1 MRKIDFQTKA
11 SANRN
16 KNKEIEY
23 IRGAA
28 GMGFVFLVGKIL
40 EIYYYFQG
48 GGFKN
53 DDIALKICELTTM
66 AICTVLIGFIAYN
79 IKRKQVFIKANAR
92 LVQLIGWVVM
102 ISSIVTTMISMH
114 FDDIRY
120 VVGHPLQYLMQLG
133 FFIVA
138 IGYVFQLAIKIKEE
152 QDLTI

>member
-16 KNKEIEY
+16 KNKEEEY

-28 GMGFVFLVGKIL
+28 SMGFVFLVGKIL
-40 EIYYYFQG
+40 EICFYIHGY
-48 GGFKN
+48 K
-53 DDIALKICELTTM
+53 DDRIEMKICELVTAVT
-66 AICTVLIGFIAYN
+66 CTILIGIIAYN
-79 IKRKQVFIKANAR
+79 IKRKRVFIKTNAH
-92 LVQLIGWVVM
+92 LVQAIGWIVVASSIAIPM
-102 ISSIVTTMISMH
+102 ISKNFVDIHYIVS
-114 FDDIRY
+114 Y
-120 VVGHPLQYLMQLG
+120 PLQYLMLLG

>member
-16 KNKEIEY
+16 KNKEVEY
-23 IRGAA
+23 INGAVCV
-28 GMGFVFLVGKIL
+28 GIIFLVSKTL
-40 EIYYYFQG
+40 SIYFHFQG
-48 GGFKN
+48 GGFKS

-66 AICTVLIGFIAYN
+66 VICTVLIGFIAYN

-102 ISSIVTTMISMH
+102 TSSIVTPMISRH
-114 FDDIRY
+114 FDDTHY
-120 VVGHPLQYLMQLG
+120 VVVYPIQYLMQLG

-138 IGYVFQLAIKIKEE
+138 IGYVFQLAIKMKEE

>member
-16 KNKEIEY
+16 KNKEVKY
-23 IRGAA
+23 INGAVFI
-28 GMGFVFLVGKIL
+28 GMMFLLHRIL
-40 EIYYYFQG
+40 EICFYIHGY
-48 GGFKN
+48 K
-53 DDIALKICELTTM
+53 DDLIEMKICELVTAVT
-66 AICTVLIGFIAYN
+66 CTILIGIIAYN

-102 ISSIVTTMISMH
+102 ISSIVTPMISMH
-114 FDDIRY
+114 FDDFRY

>member
-1 MRKIDFQTKA
+1 MRIIDFQTKA

-28 GMGFVFLVGKIL
+28 GMGFVFLVSKTL
-40 EIYYYFQG
+40 QIYYHFQG
-48 GGFKN
+48 EGFKS
-53 DDIALKICELTTM
+53 DDIALKICELITM
-66 AICTVLIGFIAYN
+66 LICTILIGIIAYN

-92 LVQLIGWVVM
+92 LVQFIGWVVVT
-102 ISSIVTTMISMH
+102 SSIATPLISKN
-114 FDDIRY
+114 FDEIHY
-120 VVGHPLQYLMQLG
+120 VVCHPLQYLMLLG